1 MKSSP
6 SIHWFRQ
13 DLRLSDNPAF
23 SAACATGAVLPIY
36 ILDDDNAGTDRMGSA
51 SRWWLHQSL
60 GALNLALGGKLRV
73 FKGNPLEIIPTLAKA
88 TDAGL
93 ICWNRCYE
101 PWRIARDTVLKAA
114 LENLVLLCNPTM
126 GRFYGSHGTS
136 KRVMEHRT
144 RFLHPT
150 SGGAASLRHHRV
162 FLCQSLTSF
171 KSGLALI
178 ISVMSRLMIWGFCL
192 KRIGISNLPDT
203 GPRERRVPPRSWN
216 NSSTLVLRV

>member
-23 SAACATGAVLPIY
+23 SAACAAGAVLPIY
-36 ILDDDNAGTDRMGSA
+36 ILDDDNAGPDRMGSA

-73 FKGNPLEIIPTLAKA
+73 FKGNPLEIIPNLTKA
-88 TDAGL
+88 SDAGL

-101 PWRIARDTVLKAA
+101 PWRIARDTALKAE
-114 LENLVLLCNPTM
+114 LEDAGFAVQSHNGSLLWEPWDI
-126 GRFYGSHGTS
+126 

-150 SGGAASLRHHRV
+150 SGVAAFGAVTACSPAS
-162 FLCQSLTSF
+162 
-171 KSGLALI
+171 
-178 ISVMSRLMIWGFCL
+178 
-192 KRIGISNLPDT
+192 P
-203 GPRERRVPPRSWN
+203 
-216 NSSTLVLRV
+216 